1 MPLTTLAS
9 CQHAPMCARRGG
21 MARQRLLCLS
31 WIHDDLHWLIQL
43 NHAQMAAV
51 RDIHMQYICTSPQDA
66 KASVMLLAFICGR
79 LTMLQRLKLV
89 WGRLQDS
96 SFNPLQL
103 GGTAD
108 A

>member
-1 MPLTTLAS
+1 
-9 CQHAPMCARRGG
+9 

-79 LTMLQRLKLV
+79 LTMLQQLKLV

-96 SFNPLQL
+96 SFNPLQVR
-103 GGTAD
+103 GTAD